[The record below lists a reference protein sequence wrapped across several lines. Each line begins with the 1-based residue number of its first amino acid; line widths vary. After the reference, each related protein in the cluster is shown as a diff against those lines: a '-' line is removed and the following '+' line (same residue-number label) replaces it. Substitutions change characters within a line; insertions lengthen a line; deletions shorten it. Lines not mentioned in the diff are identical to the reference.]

1 MKVTINRDECIGCS
15 ACVSMCPDVFSLD
28 EENKAVVS
36 NIEASN
42 CDLKSVAE
50 SCPVG
55 AIDIEE

>member
-1 MKVTINRDECIGCS
+1 MKVTINRDECIGCG

-36 NIEASN
+36 NVEGSN
-42 CDLKSVAE
+42 CDLKAVAE

-55 AIDIEE
+55 VINVEE